1 MQYSIK
7 KIIPNILTSLNFLS
21 GCIAAYLAF
30 NHFYLSTLL
39 FCFLGVFFDFFD
51 GYFARILK
59 VEDQF
64 GKHFDS
70 LSDIITSG
78 FVPGIIMYQLFL
90 LSGVKEINYV
100 ISIFETNFIFSIA
113 PIGLIGFLI
122 SLGAAYR
129 LANFNVIKTSNSF
142 IGLPA
147 PANSLLIVSLPVFL
161 DYPLINQI
169 KPFILSPYS
178 LSIISLI
185 SIFLMNVKWKMFKI
199 NFNRNTYLFPLIF
212 VFLSIILIF
221 FLKEAA
227 ITLSIISY
235 LLLSLVKNIF
245 EKN

>member
-1 MQYSIK
+1 MQNSIK
-7 KIIPNILTSLNFLS
+7 KIIPNTLTSLNFLS

-30 NHFYLSTLL
+30 NHFYLATLF

-51 GYFARILK
+51 GFFAKLFK

-78 FVPGIIMYQLFL
+78 FVPGIIMYQLFI
-90 LSGVKEINYV
+90 LSGVKENNYV
-100 ISIFETNFIFSIA
+100 ISIFENNLVFSIA

-122 SLGAAYR
+122 SLGAAFR
-129 LANFNVIKTSNSF
+129 LANFNVIKKSNSF

-169 KPFILSPYS
+169 KPYILKPYS
-178 LSIISLI
+178 LIIITFI
-185 SIFLMNVKWKMFKI
+185 SILLMNIKWKMFKI
-199 NFNRNTYLFPLIF
+199 IFTKNTYFYPFIF
-212 VFLSIILIF
+212 ILSSIILIF
-221 FLKEAA
+221 FLKEAS
-227 ITLSIISY
+227 ITIIIINY

-245 EKN
+245 NRD